1 MEDVNDEIVDLL
13 KEVLGKPKKYYEN
26 RGQISFNCPECDDG
40 RNKGNFEVNIN
51 YGVYKC
57 WSCGEEND
65 THGTLG
71 KLFDKYGSDFDTM
84 VAKTPSLLMQKAIT
98 DLKNAAEYCEF
109 HLEPSDDGLDEVA
122 PPGAKAER
130 MVKHIKKGYA
140 KDGKLTP
147 KEKAIAYATTW
158 KAHKE
163 GKVEEESKPDFLDVD
178 KDGNKKESFKK
189 AVKDAEK
196 VEEAYMGFEKV
207 KKAAAAE
214 V

>member
-71 KLFDKYGSDFDTM
+71 KLFDKYGS
-84 VAKTPSLLMQKAIT
+84 KKQKK
-98 DLKNAAEYCEF
+98 LFFLN
-109 HLEPSDDGLDEVA
+109 HLELYTR
-122 PPGAKAER
+122 KC
-130 MVKHIKKGYA
+130 
-140 KDGKLTP
+140 L
-147 KEKAIAYATTW
+147 
-158 KAHKE
+158 
-163 GKVEEESKPDFLDVD
+163 VENYK
-178 KDGNKKESFKK
+178 
-189 AVKDAEK
+189 
-196 VEEAYMGFEKV
+196 
-207 KKAAAAE
+207 
-214 V
+214 